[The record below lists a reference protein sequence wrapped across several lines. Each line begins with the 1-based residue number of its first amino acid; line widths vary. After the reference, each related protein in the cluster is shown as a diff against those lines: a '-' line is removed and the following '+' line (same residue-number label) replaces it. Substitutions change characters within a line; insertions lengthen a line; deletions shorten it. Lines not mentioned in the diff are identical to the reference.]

1 MTPKLQIKI
10 FAVIQIII
18 NYSKIGGKGT
28 RKEGRKEVKDR
39 VRGKEENKERRRE
52 KVS

>member
-18 NYSKIGGKGT
+18 NYSKIGEKGT
-28 RKEGRKEVKDR
+28 RKERREGKDR
-39 VRGKEENKERRRE
+39 VRGKKARKEGRRE
-52 KVS
+52 NVS